1 MRITKRQLG
10 RIIKEE
16 KAKIL
21 KEQRGGRDEAFVM
34 LDQLRDQGIGDT
46 AILEYI
52 IGDHLSGGMAY
63 EVISGYWDEL

>member
-1 MRITKRQLG
+1 
-10 RIIKEE
+10 
-16 KAKIL
+16 L